1 MIDVQGP
8 QSGTA
13 PADAPVRGRWAAV
26 ALPPAA
32 LALGLGLW
40 GIRRDDSLWG
50 DEAVTY
56 QVAHRSPGQLWQL
69 VQHVDAVHALY
80 YLLMHAVF
88 GLLPAGLV
96 TLRLP
101 SALGVALAAAG
112 VALLGRR
119 LAGPRAGLLAG
130 LAFPVFPAVQQY
142 AQEGRSYGLVCAGVV
157 ASGLL
162 LLRALDRPGPGRW
175 AAYAAVSL
183 LTCWL
188 HEFAVLAVLAQGVT
202 LLVARPP
209 RRVAAGWAVA
219 FGAVLVGLL
228 PLLWLSSTESKQVA
242 WITWPGTGT
251 VLFAAGTVVVGAL
264 CALACRR
271 PPGTRAVTPGADA
284 VRPGA
289 DAVTPDAEA
298 VAPGPA
304 GVSLPGFALPLLVL
318 PQTVL
323 LLVSLVHPVYL
334 DRYVVFEYAGLALL
348 VGAALTRL
356 GRRIG
361 GWPVLLAVPAALL
374 LLLPTELHL
383 RTPQARP
390 DDLAAA
396 ARAAH
401 ELGSPGGGV
410 LFLPSARRESEL
422 VYPGDYAGLWDLAL
436 SAPVASSGTLGGVEL
451 PPATVT
457 ARMDRLTRIVT
468 VRTAGSGGVPEGT
481 RQDAAMLRVLA
492 ADFRLCARIPVRG
505 LVVTSYARPGD
516 CPADSTGIPPKARSS
531 RDA

>member
-1 MIDVQGP
+1 MIDVQGQQARSAP
-8 QSGTA
+8 VGA
-13 PADAPVRGRWAAV
+13 PARGRWAAV

-69 VQHVDAVHALY
+69 VQHVDAVHGLY

-88 GLLPAGLV
+88 GLLPSGLV
-96 TLRLP
+96 ALRLP
-101 SALGVALAAAG
+101 SVLGVALAAAG

-162 LLRALDRPGPGRW
+162 LLRALDRPGTGRW
-175 AAYAAVSL
+175 AGYAAVSL

-202 LLVARPP
+202 VLAARPP
-209 RRVAAGWAVA
+209 RRVAACWAVA
-219 FGAVLVGLL
+219 LGAVLAGLA
-228 PLLWLSSTESKQVA
+228 PLLWLSSGQSKQVA
-242 WITWPGTGT
+242 WITFPGTGT
-251 VLFAAGTVVVGAL
+251 VLFAAGTALVGGL
-264 CALACRR
+264 CAVACRR
-271 PPGTRAVTPGADA
+271 APGTPPGPG
-284 VRPGA
+284 
-289 DAVTPDAEA
+289 
-298 VAPGPA
+298 

-318 PQTVL
+318 PQAAL
-323 LLVSLVHPVYL
+323 LLVSLVDPVYL

-348 VGAALTRL
+348 VGAAPARL
-356 GRRIG
+356 GGRIG

-396 ARAAH
+396 ARAVRQ
-401 ELGSPGGGV
+401 LGAPGDGV
-410 LFLPSARRESEL
+410 LFLPSARRESAL
-422 VYPGDYAGLWDLAL
+422 VYPADYAGLWDLAL

-451 PPATVT
+451 PPATIT

-468 VRTAGSGGVPEGT
+468 VRTAGSGVPEGT

-492 ADFRLCARIPVRG
+492 ADFRVCARVPVRG

-516 CPADSTGIPPKARSS
+516 CPADSTGTPPNARSS

>member
-1 MIDVQGP
+1 MIDVQG
-8 QSGTA
+8 QQAGTA
-13 PADAPVRGRWAAV
+13 RTDAPARGRWAVV

-40 GIRRDDSLWG
+40 GVRRDDSLWG

-88 GLLPAGLV
+88 GLLPSGLV

-101 SALGVALAAAG
+101 SVLGVALAAAG

-188 HEFAVLAVLAQGVT
+188 HEFAVLAVLAQGLT
-202 LLVARPP
+202 LLLGRPP
-209 RRVAAGWAVA
+209 RRLAAGWAAA
-219 FGAVLVGLL
+219 FGALLVGLA
-228 PLLWLSSTESKQVA
+228 PLLWLSSGESKQVA
-242 WITWPGTGT
+242 WISFPGTGT
-251 VLFAAGTVVVGAL
+251 VLFAAGTALVGAL

-271 PPGTRAVTPGADA
+271 
-284 VRPGA
+284 
-289 DAVTPDAEA
+289 
-298 VAPGPA
+298 APGVSPGPG

-318 PQTVL
+318 PQAAL

-348 VGAALTRL
+348 VGAALARL
-356 GRRIG
+356 GRRI

-396 ARAAH
+396 ARAAQR
-401 ELGSPGGGV
+401 LGSPGGGV
-410 LFLPSARRESEL
+410 LFQPSARRESAL
-422 VYPGDYAGLWDLAL
+422 VYPSDYAGLWDLAL

-451 PPATVT
+451 PPAVIT

-492 ADFRLCARIPVRG
+492 ADFRVCARIPVRG

-516 CPADSTGIPPKARSS
+516 CPADSTGTPPNARSS